1 MNYKCFRKYI
11 LFIVIICSVAIQQ
24 LNAQSIGGFWYGN
37 GNPKMQTSTN
47 NYLIELI
54 LKPEKGT
61 NRVTGYFNYYFKSLF
76 RTVPVTGR
84 YNAATRTI
92 DLNEFTLTYH
102 GSLQQL
108 EVDCPMRLNGTL
120 RVSKFNS
127 VLSGILYCSNPDNK
141 LVCTEIAFYLQRDN
155 QVKNV
160 DSAISAL
167 KKYKEEFQFW
177 QPPANEVDSFS
188 KNMPVIQ
195 LPETDTVLQEA
206 DIKKIAERTTK
217 LQQVID
223 VVNDSVTVAF
233 YDNGEIDGDTI
244 SIYYN
249 KKLVLGPEKISTKP
263 VGFTLYLNKED
274 EDHEIIM
281 YAVNLGTIPPNT
293 ALMVITDGDKKYQV
307 RLSSDLNNSASV
319 IIRRKKKGA

>member
-1 MNYKCFRKYI
+1 MNYNCFRKFI
-11 LFIVIICSVAIQQ
+11 LLIAIVFSIAVQQ
-24 LNAQSIGGFWYGN
+24 LDAQNIGGFWYGN
-37 GNPKMQTSTN
+37 ANPKMQTSTN

-61 NRVTGYFNYYFKSLF
+61 DKVSGYFNYYFKSLF
-76 RTVPVTGR
+76 RTVPITGK
-84 YNAATRTI
+84 YNAANRTI

-120 RVSKFNS
+120 RVSKLNS

-141 LVCTEIAFYLQRDN
+141 LVCTEIAFYLQKDN
-155 QVKNV
+155 QMKNV
-160 DSAISAL
+160 DSAITAL

-177 QPPANEVDSFS
+177 QPPADEVDSFS
-188 KNMPVIQ
+188 KNTPVIQ
-195 LPETDTVLQEA
+195 LPETDTVSQQA
-206 DIKKIAERTTK
+206 DTKKIAERNTK

-223 VVNDSVTVAF
+223 VVNDSITVAF

-263 VGFTLYLNKED
+263 VGFTLHLDDDEKE
-274 EDHEIIM
+274 HEIIM

-307 RLSSDLNNSASV
+307 RLSSDLSNSASV
-319 IIRRKKKGA
+319 IIRRKKK